1 MIFKVSHTKLNDEII
16 DQLKIL
22 VDEIGYVVIKTD
34 NKIDFIDFISKWGS
48 PIELSQYGF
57 PVQGK
62 ILKLEPFISKEV
74 KLNGFSFGEIPPHTD
89 IAFLDSPVEYVFIKM
104 NSIDPFGKH
113 YGRNGIV
120 DVFRIVERLRGS
132 NLLDKLCSVKFP
144 FFNRKVNKII
154 KQPLIILD
162 ENERLKLVRFHIDR
176 IMSVYRTLG
185 IKPTNEENYLL
196 NKFLELA
203 YKNIKY
209 VELEENDILIV
220 DNHLMLHSRTEC
232 NFVLKGNEMITRE
245 VEVAFV
251 RKNN

>member
-120 DVFRIVERLRGS
+120 DVFSFSPEDQSAAEHLFSVFVIFDLIRESPFGLGIGFDTGESYMVGIFGQMGVIGLFLFFLIFYKIYKNLKRGYIFS
-132 NLLDKLCSVKFP
+132 HNKRYFIAGIFLLFNLLGS
-144 FFNRKVNKII
+144 
-154 KQPLIILD
+154 LIS
-162 ENERLKLVRFHIDR
+162 R
-176 IMSVYRTLG
+176 
-185 IKPTNEENYLL
+185 ENYTFIVSYFSWIYIGYMFEMSR
-196 NKFLELA
+196 KEKVH
-203 YKNIKY
+203 YENI
-209 VELEENDILIV
+209 
-220 DNHLMLHSRTEC
+220 S
-232 NFVLKGNEMITRE
+232 
-245 VEVAFV
+245 
-251 RKNN
+251 